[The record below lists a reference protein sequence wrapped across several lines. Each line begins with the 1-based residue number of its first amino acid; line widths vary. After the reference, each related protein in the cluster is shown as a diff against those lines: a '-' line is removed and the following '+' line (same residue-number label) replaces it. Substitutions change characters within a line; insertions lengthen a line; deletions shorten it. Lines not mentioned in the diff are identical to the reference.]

1 MADTST
7 PGFGADAAG
16 ACARTAAGNRR
27 NERVI
32 PIFMVIP
39 TEDSDF
45 SASARSAR
53 TSKRRCEPQ
62 AGART
67 RNPSVRQD
75 RSDRRDAEKSQCG
88 NAPRPLPARRAHR
101 GMRLAAKDAQGV
113 LGEFFAPMRFARRGS
128 RERGEVRKTRVSLRL
143 GSGFIVALR
152 TDRGGGADDRF
163 LPSAFLASR
172 QATKNDGLPHP
183 RYNRLLDFE
192 TDFGGFSPL
201 ARIA

>member
-75 RSDRRDAEKSQCG
+75 RSDRRGAETPRKANVEMLRALCRLGARIGEWVWPKKPRGAFLAIFSPPGGSPTEEAESAEKSGKLGVSATRRWIQCG
-88 NAPRPLPARRAHR
+88 AT
-101 GMRLAAKDAQGV
+101 G
-113 LGEFFAPMRFARRGS
+113 GS
-128 RERGEVRKTRVSLRL
+128 RTEKRPPKRRVLR
-143 GSGFIVALR
+143 
-152 TDRGGGADDRF
+152 
-163 LPSAFLASR
+163 
-172 QATKNDGLPHP
+172 
-183 RYNRLLDFE
+183 
-192 TDFGGFSPL
+192 
-201 ARIA
+201 